1 MIDPKAFREDPK
13 RFRAGAADKGVAID
27 FDRLTALDERRRAIL
42 TEMEAKKA
50 EQNRLS
56 KEVGPK
62 MGQLK
67 GKLKSAQGAEK
78 DALEAE
84 LADLEKKPHA
94 LKAQVATMEQEL
106 ATVEPAWRDLL
117 MTVPQPPAN
126 DVPKG
131 KGGEDNTELRRWNPA
146 GFDASKSFESQ
157 RGFKPKTHLELVRDL
172 PGSFRSGASRP
183 ITSRNRS
190 AAAGTTC
197 S

>member
-62 MGQLK
+62 MGQIK

-78 DALEAE
+78 DSKLRTP
-84 LADLEKKPHA
+84 LS
-94 LKAQVATMEQEL
+94 
-106 ATVEPAWRDLL
+106 
-117 MTVPQPPAN
+117 MT
-126 DVPKG
+126 
-131 KGGEDNTELRRWNPA
+131 
-146 GFDASKSFESQ
+146 
-157 RGFKPKTHLELVRDL
+157 
-172 PGSFRSGASRP
+172 
-183 ITSRNRS
+183 
-190 AAAGTTC
+190 
-197 S
+197 

>member
-62 MGQLK
+62 MGQIK

-84 LADLEKKPHA
+84 LAELEKKPHA
-94 LKAQVATMEQEL
+94 LKAHVATME
-106 ATVEPAWRDLL
+106 
-117 MTVPQPPAN
+117 
-126 DVPKG
+126 
-131 KGGEDNTELRRWNPA
+131 
-146 GFDASKSFESQ
+146 
-157 RGFKPKTHLELVRDL
+157 
-172 PGSFRSGASRP
+172 
-183 ITSRNRS
+183 
-190 AAAGTTC
+190 
-197 S
+197 